1 MCLIIVRYFS
11 KAWCALCMHSQVV
24 HATLYTKCELS
35 KVQCCSIL
43 VSIKIVF
50 NFHACKAHDMY
61 SIIYTYIYIYN
72 IYLTTLNPVFCRQ
85 SLNWWPCTGSRGV
98 CTSLFA
104 ALFCRENDHRDLLN
118 TC

>member
-1 MCLIIVRYFS
+1 MCPVN
-11 KAWCALCMHSQVV
+11 AQVV

-61 SIIYTYIYIYN
+61 SIIYIYNIYIYN
-72 IYLTTLNPVFCRQ
+72 IYIIYLYIYIYIIYIYIYI
-85 SLNWWPCTGSRGV
+85 
-98 CTSLFA
+98 
-104 ALFCRENDHRDLLN
+104 
-118 TC
+118 

>member
-1 MCLIIVRYFS
+1 MSGARCDY
-11 KAWCALCMHSQVV
+11 AQVG

-61 SIIYTYIYIYN
+61 SIIYIYI